1 MDILISNNEIR
12 LNGQS
17 YLNIIRLSD
26 IYEIIEKDRYNSY
39 YQTVKARNK
48 QIEDDKH
55 HGIPMMNAIFY
66 SRFAYCTT
74 ISHQLFLNEYKRVHC
89 IRLKDGEMKFNSN
102 NSKHQYIFYEKEL
115 DGKLLRG
122 YMSFLKELFVLYS
135 LIDKKIP
142 AKYSLQTDIN
152 GFDIIA
158 QNYNGHKYGIRIF
171 SKTEKAQSFAK
182 QKEEERHN
190 YQNSSCTAIVLQ
202 AQMATEVIGDTY
214 VFTQN
219 QMNNLYNHI
228 HNDRYET
235 IVL

>member
-1 MDILISNNEIR
+1 MDILISNNEVR

-17 YLNIIRLSD
+17 YFNIVTLSD
-26 IYEIIEKDRYNSY
+26 IYEMIEKDRYNDY
-39 YQTVKARNK
+39 YQTVKTRNK

-55 HGIPMMNAIFY
+55 HGIPMMNSIFY
-66 SRFAYCTT
+66 SRFAYCCT

-89 IRLKDGEMKFNSN
+89 IRLEDGKMKINSN
-102 NSKHQYIFYEKEL
+102 NPKHKYIFYEKEL

-135 LIDKKIP
+135 LIDKGVS
-142 AKYSLQTDIN
+142 AKYSLQADIN

-158 QNYNGHKYGIRIF
+158 QNPDGHKYGIRIF
-171 SKTEKAQSFAK
+171 AKTERAQSFAE
-182 QKEEERHN
+182 QKEKERHN

-214 VFTQN
+214 VFTQKQIN
-219 QMNNLYNHI
+219 DLYNHI
-228 HNDRYET
+228 HNNRYET
-235 IVL
+235 ILL